1 MSLEIRRPTEAEYL
15 AGFRVLTTALQV
27 APVPDADLEKRRA
40 SWFLDRALVAL
51 DGREVVGN
59 AGSFPFRTLV
69 PGGALVPTAG
79 LTRVGVLPSHR
90 RRGVLT
96 AMMHCHLLDTRERG
110 EPLASLRASEAV
122 IYGRFGYG
130 LAGLAT
136 DLRIDHARG
145 RFRSPVHDDGR
156 IRLVD
161 PSELADVLPRA
172 YARSLRRPGQL
183 VRDAWMWERRVL
195 EHTEDEHPPARW
207 VAVHEDRRGR
217 PDGYV
222 EWRTADPPGED
233 WMDSGGGHRNEVLE
247 LVAGSDA
254 TEAALWRFV
263 LDIDLVQRSVLRA
276 QPLDTPLRWL
286 LADARALETQS
297 VWDEQWVRLVD
308 VEVALAARTYTG
320 DGAVVIEVTRD
331 PVLPE
336 NVGRF
341 AVGGDG
347 AVRVRRRP
355 ELRLDVSTLAACYL
369 GGTSF
374 AELAAGGRI
383 EEVRRGAVARADTLF
398 ASRPLPWCGTFF

>member
-1 MSLEIRRPTEAEYL
+1 VPIEIRRPTEAEFL
-15 AGFRVLTTALQV
+15 AGFRVLTTALQIQPV
-27 APVPDADLEKRRA
+27 AVADLERRRA
-40 SWFLDRALVAL
+40 SWFVDRAIIAL
-51 DGREVVGN
+51 DGGDVVGN
-59 AGSFPFRTLV
+59 AGAFPFRTLV

-96 AMMHCHLLDTRERG
+96 GMMRQHLLEARERG

-145 RFRSPVHDDGR
+145 AFARPVEDAGR
-156 IRLVD
+156 IRILD
-161 PSELADVLPRA
+161 PAELADVLPAA
-172 YARSLRRPGQL
+172 YSRCLRRPGQL

-222 EWRTADPPGED
+222 DWRTADPPGED
-233 WMDSGGGHRNEVLE
+233 WMDTLGGHLIDVGE
-247 LVAGSDA
+247 LVAASDA

-263 LDIDLVQRSVLRA
+263 LDLDLVTRSTLRG
-276 QPLDTPLRWL
+276 QPIDTPLRWL
-286 LADARALETQS
+286 LTDARALQTGS
-297 VWDEQWVRLVD
+297 VWDEQWLRLVD
-308 VEVALAARTYTG
+308 VGAALAARTYAT
-320 DGAVVIEVTRD
+320 DDEVVIDVTDD
-331 PVLPE
+331 PVLPD
-336 NVGRF
+336 NAGRF
-341 AVGGDG
+341 AVGAGG
-347 AVRVRRRP
+347 VRRVRRRP
-355 ELRLDVSTLAACYL
+355 DLRLDVSALAATYL

-374 AELAAGGRI
+374 AELGSAGRI
-383 EEVRRGAVARADTLF
+383 EEVRRGAVARADALF
-398 ASRPLPWCGTFF
+398 ASRPLPWSGTFF